1 MTHSRWPGGR
11 LARVLA
17 AALML
22 AGAISAFGLA
32 RALAA
37 RALLLTAPI
46 MPRQRHRTETGKGA
60 R

>member
-1 MTHSRWPGGR
+1 MTHSHWLGGR

-17 AALML
+17 TTLVL
-22 AGAISAFGLA
+22 AGAVTAFGLA